1 MASSAFDHLTPEQL
15 RALAAQL
22 TERVARLDQQ
32 VSSLD
37 QQVQY
42 HRTRNEQLAHE
53 IAILKRHKFA
63 RRSEQLSPDQISLL
77 NDLLDTD
84 IAAIE
89 AELKALNPA
98 PAPAEPRQHPKRTT
112 LPSQFPR
119 TLIHHEPDSTQC
131 ACGCQLKRIG
141 EDVSEKLDYTPG
153 VFTVERHIRGKWVC
167 AQCETLIQAPVPA
180 QVIDKGIPTAGLLA
194 QVMVAKYADHLPLYR
209 QEKIFARAGL
219 AIPRSTLAQWVGSC
233 GVQLQP
239 LVDAL
244 RDIVLKQSIVHADE
258 TPVQMLAPGMKKT
271 QRAYV
276 WAYVPSP
283 FPDLRAAVYDFSP
296 SRAGEHARTFLGD
309 WKGQLVCDD
318 FAGYKAC
325 FEQGVT
331 EIGCMAHAR
340 RKFYDLHVA
349 NKSQLA
355 EQALRHIGQLYDIE
369 REVRDL
375 LPDERQRI
383 RQEKAKPIAD
393 TLHIWML
400 AQRQLVHEG
409 TAIAKAL
416 DYSLKRW
423 TALVRYLDDGMVAI
437 DNNWCENQIRPWA
450 IGRSNWLFAGSL
462 RSGKRAAA
470 LMTLIQSARLNGHDP
485 YAYLK
490 DVLTR
495 LPTQK
500 TSALT
505 ELLPHNWVPAS
516 KV

>member
-1 MASSAFDHLTPEQL
+1 MTSSAFDHLTPEQL

-22 TERVARLDQQ
+22 TERVASLDQQ

-42 HRTRNEQLAHE
+42 HKTRNEQLVHE

-77 NDLLDTD
+77 DDLLDTD

-89 AELKALNPA
+89 AELKALSPA
-98 PAPAEPRQHPKRTT
+98 PIAAEPRQQPKRAA
-112 LPSQFPR
+112 LPPQFPR
-119 TLIHHEPDSTQC
+119 TLIHHEPDTTQC

-167 AQCETLIQAPVPA
+167 AQCETLIQVPVPA

-244 RDIVLKQSIVHADE
+244 RDIVLKQRIVHADE

-283 FPDLRAAVYDFSP
+283 FADLRAAVYDFSP

-355 EQALRHIGQLYDIE
+355 EQALRHIAQLYDIE

-383 RQEKAKPIAD
+383 RQEKAKPIAAA
-393 TLHIWML
+393 LHSWML

-423 TALVRYLDDGMVAI
+423 TALVRYLDDGMLAI

-500 TSALT
+500 ASELS
-505 ELLPHNWVPAS
+505 ELLPHNWIPAS

>member
-1 MASSAFDHLTPEQL
+1 MAPSAFDHLTPEQL

-22 TERVARLDQQ
+22 TERVASLDQQ

-37 QQVQY
+37 QQVRY
-42 HRTRNEQLAHE
+42 HKTRNEQLAHE

-77 NDLLDTD
+77 DDLLDTD

-89 AELKALNPA
+89 AELKALSPA
-98 PAPAEPRQHPKRTT
+98 PVAAEPRQQPKRTT
-112 LPSQFPR
+112 LPPQFPR
-119 TLIHHEPDSTQC
+119 TLVHHEPDNTQC

-209 QEKIFARAGL
+209 QEKIFGRAGL

-244 RDIVLKQSIVHADE
+244 RDVVLKQSIVHADE

-283 FPDLRAAVYDFSP
+283 FADLRAAVYDFSP

-355 EQALRHIGQLYDIE
+355 EQALCHIGQLYDIE

-393 TLHIWML
+393 ALHSWML

-423 TALVRYLDDGMVAI
+423 AALVRYLDDGMVAI

-500 TSALT
+500 SSELS
-505 ELLPHNWVPAS
+505 ELLPHNWIPAS

>member
-1 MASSAFDHLTPEQL
+1 M
-15 RALAAQL
+15 
-22 TERVARLDQQ
+22 V
-32 VSSLD
+32 
-37 QQVQY
+37 
-42 HRTRNEQLAHE
+42 
-53 IAILKRHKFA
+53 
-63 RRSEQLSPDQISLL
+63 
-77 NDLLDTD
+77 
-84 IAAIE
+84 
-89 AELKALNPA
+89 
-98 PAPAEPRQHPKRTT
+98 
-112 LPSQFPR
+112 
-119 TLIHHEPDSTQC
+119 
-131 ACGCQLKRIG
+131 
-141 EDVSEKLDYTPG
+141 
-153 VFTVERHIRGKWVC
+153 
-167 AQCETLIQAPVPA
+167 
-180 QVIDKGIPTAGLLA
+180 DKGIPTAGLLA

-244 RDIVLKQSIVHADE
+244 RDIVLKQRIVHADE

-283 FPDLRAAVYDFSP
+283 FADLRAVVYDFGP

-331 EIGCMAHAR
+331 EVGCMAHAR

-349 NKSQLA
+349 NQSQLA

-383 RQEKAKPIAD
+383 RQEKARPIAD
-393 TLHIWML
+393 ALHSWML